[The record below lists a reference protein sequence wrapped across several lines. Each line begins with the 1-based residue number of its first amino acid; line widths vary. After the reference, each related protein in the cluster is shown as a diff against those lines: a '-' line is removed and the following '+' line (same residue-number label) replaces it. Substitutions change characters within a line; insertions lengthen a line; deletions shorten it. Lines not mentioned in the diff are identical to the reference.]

1 MALLQFETIHQAHGN
16 SCRVVSPVF
25 PPKETLKKV
34 RQTSVDTSNKALWSM
49 VKILQEFFTHQLRAV
64 GMASSILQSV
74 PDKSVLLSTTFMCAH
89 DTFNDSGVQVT
100 PHLVADCT
108 EISKQLADII
118 AKHNAQ
124 DNEEQQPYELIAR
137 NAEKAAQKA
146 EKKLTKAKKAVA
158 AAAKKVKA
166 KSNANAPAKT
176 KQNKLLAKAQKA
188 VVDAQAAFD
197 KANKDAS
204 EASKKA
210 KVVSGIQSN
219 IIKRW
224 QGGIAK
230 MKPAGVGVGD
240 AIVIPTCM
248 ERCQLHLAPSSK
260 STSAKGTCTNIKTLT
275 V

>member
-1 MALLQFETIHQAHGN
+1 
-16 SCRVVSPVF
+16 
-25 PPKETLKKV
+25 
-34 RQTSVDTSNKALWSM
+34 M
-49 VKILQEFFTHQLRAV
+49 VKILWEFFTHQLRAV
-64 GMASSILQSV
+64 AMPSNILQSV
-74 PDKSVLLSTTFMCAH
+74 PDKSVLLSTTFMCSH
-89 DTFNDSGVQVT
+89 DTFSDSGVQVT

-118 AKHNAQ
+118 AKHNMQ
-124 DNEEQQPYELIAR
+124 DNETQQPYDLIAR

-146 EKKLTKAKKAVA
+146 GKKLAKAKKAAA

-176 KQNKLLAKAQKA
+176 KQTKLLAKAQKA
-188 VVDAQAAFD
+188 VVDAKAAFD
-197 KANKDAS
+197 KASKAAT
-204 EASKKA
+204 EACRKIS
-210 KVVSGIQSN
+210 VVSSIQSD

-224 QGGIAK
+224 QGAIAK
-230 MKPAGVGVGD
+230 MKPAAVCVGD

-260 STSAKGTCTNIKTLT
+260 STSAKGKCTNIKTFT